1 MHQYR
6 TNNCGELTQDNIG
19 NHVKLSGW
27 IHSKRDHGS
36 LLFID
41 LRDQFG
47 ITQVVVDKK
56 NKIFS
61 LLDDLKIESVITVVG
76 EVVARSSETVNS
88 KITTGNIEVSVEEM
102 KVISKANVLP
112 IQVAGNDFYGDE
124 IRLKNRFL
132 DLRREKVKNNM
143 IMRSEIIQFIRKG
156 H

>member
-19 NHVKLSGW
+19 NLVKLSGW

-76 EVVARSSETVNS
+76 EVVARSSETVNN
-88 KITTGNIEVSVEEM
+88 KITTGNIEVS
-102 KVISKANVLP
+102 
-112 IQVAGNDFYGDE
+112 
-124 IRLKNRFL
+124 
-132 DLRREKVKNNM
+132 
-143 IMRSEIIQFIRKG
+143 RK
-156 H
+156 